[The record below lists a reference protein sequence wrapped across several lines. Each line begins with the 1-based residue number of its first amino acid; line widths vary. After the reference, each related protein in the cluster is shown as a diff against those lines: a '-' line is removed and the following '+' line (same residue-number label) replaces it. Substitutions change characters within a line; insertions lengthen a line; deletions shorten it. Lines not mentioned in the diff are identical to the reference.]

1 MEIQQRLETLRT
13 EFEKGQNQ
21 LRELTNQQNHLQET
35 MLRIQGAMQ
44 VLDEMLSED
53 APNEAA
59 GLHAVEPAAARKA
72 V

>member
-21 LRELTNQQNHLQET
+21 LRELTKQQNYLQET

-44 VLDEMLSED
+44 VLEEMLSED